1 MSALG
6 LDIGE
11 KRIGVAIGD
20 DQNAFA
26 VPVEVIDRSFVVD
39 LWEKLE
45 ECAASRRADLIVVGM
60 PFSLNGEVG
69 PQAEKT
75 WAFVNELK
83 RKSSLPIEIWDEQ
96 YSSVEANRLLTSN
109 LPRNASHKKALRLRR
124 SAKDAVAASVMLQSY
139 LDSKIN
145 LGRSA

>member
-1 MSALG
+1 

-26 VPVEVIDRSFVVD
+26 VPVEVIDRSFVAD
-39 LWEKLE
+39 LWGKLE
-45 ECAASRRADLIVVGM
+45 ECAASRQADLIVVGM

-75 WAFVNELK
+75 LEFVNELK

-96 YSSVEANRLLTSN
+96 YSSVEANRLLNSN
-109 LPRNASHKKALRLRR
+109 LPRNANHKKALRLRR